1 MFKGKIT
8 KIIYQTNDFIIGKLR
23 DEQANKDITIL
34 GNIYN
39 ANKGDY
45 IHIIEAK
52 KEYHKNFGE
61 QYRVIRWEK
70 PIPVTR
76 KAIIDFLCMIKHI
89 GPVRANN
96 IVNALG
102 LNALTKIIEEGPEIL
117 RPIPAIGKR
126 AEQIYL
132 SVLEQYELQFLV
144 QELSPLGLSLK
155 HIMMVYKEIGG
166 DRVKLIKK
174 DPYILVDHNITSFQ
188 KADSIALSNGG
199 SKESSRRIISALKT
213 ALIEAL
219 KLGHCYLPAE
229 ELIPRT
235 IKILEAKLDQQVVAK
250 ELDEALNKGYLKAE
264 RGKIYLVNAY
274 NAEKKVAQIVSAL
287 NRSTRPPRRI
297 DSIIDQY
304 ERNTKITLAKK
315 QREAIKSIFS
325 NNIMVLTGGP
335 GTGKTETIKAIVS
348 IYNTIYPNHKIALAA
363 PTGRASRRLAEM
375 THREAS
381 TIHRLL
387 EYQPDLGPMYGKNRP
402 LPYDLI
408 IIDEFSM
415 VDIFLAKDLFKAIN
429 PNTRV
434 LMVGDKD
441 QLPSVGPGNVFKDI
455 LETKIPIIEL
465 TEIFRQAQESQI
477 VSNAHLVNQGKGI
490 KIDPGKNDFYYIKS
504 SKPEQILSLT
514 RKSILR
520 LIEKGYDISEIQVL
534 VPTKR
539 DEVGVYNLN
548 NILQEAVNPV
558 SKKGIKYGKTIFK
571 VNDKV
576 MQTENNYEKD
586 VFNGDIGKIVD
597 IGPLYEDD
605 EKVEDQVLYVEYG
618 DRLVTYRS
626 SELDQIELAYA
637 TTIHKS
643 QGGEYKAVIIVLDS
657 QHYMMATR
665 NLLYTAITRA
675 EEFLCII
682 GSERTLIKAIK
693 DDKISERY
701 TSLAERINDY
711 SKALMVQEV

>member
-1 MFKGKIT
+1 
-8 KIIYQTNDFIIGKLR
+8 
-23 DEQANKDITIL
+23 
-34 GNIYN
+34 
-39 ANKGDY
+39 
-45 IHIIEAK
+45 
-52 KEYHKNFGE
+52 
-61 QYRVIRWEK
+61 
-70 PIPVTR
+70 
-76 KAIIDFLCMIKHI
+76 
-89 GPVRANN
+89 
-96 IVNALG
+96 
-102 LNALTKIIEEGPEIL
+102 
-117 RPIPAIGKR
+117 
-126 AEQIYL
+126 
-132 SVLEQYELQFLV
+132 
-144 QELSPLGLSLK
+144 
-155 HIMMVYKEIGG
+155 
-166 DRVKLIKK
+166 
-174 DPYILVDHNITSFQ
+174 
-188 KADSIALSNGG
+188 
-199 SKESSRRIISALKT
+199 
-213 ALIEAL
+213 
-219 KLGHCYLPAE
+219 
-229 ELIPRT
+229 
-235 IKILEAKLDQQVVAK
+235 
-250 ELDEALNKGYLKAE
+250 
-264 RGKIYLVNAY
+264 
-274 NAEKKVAQIVSAL
+274 
-287 NRSTRPPRRI
+287 
-297 DSIIDQY
+297 
-304 ERNTKITLAKK
+304 
-315 QREAIKSIFS
+315 
-325 NNIMVLTGGP
+325 MVLTGGP

-415 VDIFLAKDLFKAIN
+415 VDIFLAKDLFRAIN

-558 SKKGIKYGKTIFK
+558 SEKGIKYGKTIFK

-618 DRLVTYRS
+618 NRLVTYRS

-682 GSERTLIKAIK
+682 GSEKTLIKAIK
-693 DDKISERY
+693 DDKISERH